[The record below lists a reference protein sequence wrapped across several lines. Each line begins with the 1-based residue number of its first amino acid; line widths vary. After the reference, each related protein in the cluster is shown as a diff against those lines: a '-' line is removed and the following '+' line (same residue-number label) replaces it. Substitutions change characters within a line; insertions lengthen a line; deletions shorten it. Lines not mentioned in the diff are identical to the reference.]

1 MILKRAVAGLKMA
14 HLSKITSAFEFSVL
28 TLAVPGFKPL
38 KSSKSIVLLNSY
50 AIFILLN
57 CSF

>member
-1 MILKRAVAGLKMA
+1 MA

-28 TLAVPGFKPL
+28 TLTAPGFKPQ

-50 AIFILLN
+50 AIFIRLN
-57 CSF
+57 CSFLG